1 MCVNMVSH
9 DIFYIIS
16 FGIPVIFPIDWYP
29 KVNHTRNMIHKMA
42 DFLVVASKEQM
53 SLLQGKLVEGGA
65 ERQQLEWL

>member
-1 MCVNMVSH
+1 
-9 DIFYIIS
+9 
-16 FGIPVIFPIDWYP
+16 
-29 KVNHTRNMIHKMA
+29 MIHKMA